1 MNQPLIHSNGE
12 LIVAPTIEEINDL
25 CREIAEESTD
35 ITEEELALLELEKQY
50 EFMSYADEAAD
61 ADAEYYGVA

>member
-1 MNQPLIHSNGE
+1 ME
-12 LIVAPTIEEINDL
+12 KIVAPTIEEINEL
-25 CREIAEESTD
+25 CREIAEETLDADRD
-35 ITEEELALLELEKQY
+35 ITEEELQLLELEKQY

>member
-1 MNQPLIHSNGE
+1 ME
-12 LIVAPTIEEINDL
+12 KIVAPTIEEINAL
-25 CREIAEESTD
+25 CREIAEETTD

>member
-12 LIVAPTIEEINDL
+12 LIVAPTIEEINAL
-25 CREIAEESTD
+25 CREIAEETTD

>member
-1 MNQPLIHSNGE
+1 M
-12 LIVAPTIEEINDL
+12 APTIDEINNL
-25 CREIAEESTD
+25 CREIAEETTD

>member
-12 LIVAPTIEEINDL
+12 LIVAPTIEEINAL
-25 CREIAEESTD
+25 CREIAEETTD

-50 EFMSYADEAAD
+50 EFMSYADQAAD

>member
-12 LIVAPTIEEINDL
+12 IIVAPTIEEINAL
-25 CREIAEESTD
+25 CREIAEETTD